1 MSAFLGLEVRDV
13 TKSFQG
19 GTVVDNVSLK
29 VPQGQLVCFLGPSGC
44 GKTTLL
50 RIIAG
55 LESASSGRLFVDGR
69 DVTNVPVEQRNFAMV
84 FQSLALFP
92 HLSVAEN
99 IAYSLRL
106 RGMDRASRQARVNEL
121 LDLIK
126 LPGIAHQSVE
136 KLSGGQRQR
145 VAIAR
150 AIAQEPL
157 LFLLDEPLSAL
168 DAKLRD
174 HMQVELRMLQQKL
187 KITTILVTHD
197 QREAMTIA
205 DRIVVMAN
213 GKIQQVGAPID
224 VYRNPANRF
233 VASFVGQSNLLD
245 ADVLNDTH
253 VRVLGEVLPMSKI
266 PRGISRNAR
275 VTVSVRPEDT
285 RIERVDAVDAAGS
298 NGTLPG
304 EVTFVRDLGDLVEL
318 RVACQGKELISVGAP
333 GQWPDIRHAERVRV
347 RLPADAATILAS

>member
-1 MSAFLGLEVRDV
+1 MSAFFGLEVRDV
-13 TKSFQG
+13 TKSFQR

-55 LESASSGRLFVDGR
+55 LESASSGKLLVDGR
-69 DVTNVPVEQRNFAMV
+69 DITNVPVEQRNFAMV

-136 KLSGGQRQR
+136 MLSGGQRQR

-205 DRIVVMAN
+205 DTIVVMAN

-245 ADVLNDTH
+245 ADVLDDTH

-266 PRGISRNAR
+266 PRGIPRNAR

-285 RIERVDAVDAAGS
+285 RIERVDAAGS

-318 RVACQGKELISVGAP
+318 RVACLGKELISVGAP
-333 GQWPDIRHAERVRV
+333 GQWPGIRHAERVRV
-347 RLPADAATILAS
+347 RLRADAAAILAS